1 MNDNRITSI
10 AKIKVLGVGGGGN
23 NAVNRMIDAGVT
35 SAEFVAV
42 NTDQQTLLVSKAE
55 TRLQIGERLTGGLG
69 AGARPEIGQK
79 AAEESKSSITEMLK
93 GTNLLFITAGMG
105 GGTGTCAAPVIAQIA
120 KELGILTIAVITKP
134 FSFEGPIRAK
144 NAEEGLEKL
153 RKYVDA
159 LVVIPNEKLLEIV
172 PKKTPL
178 AESFRFADDV
188 LRQGVQGISDL
199 IVYPG
204 LINLDFADVT
214 TIMKDKGLAHMG
226 IGYGTGDN
234 KALDAV
240 KQAVASPLLETTI
253 EGATGLLIN
262 IKGGNDLTQDD
273 LSEAAAL
280 VREVVDKDCNII
292 LGTSIDENMHDEV
305 EITLIATGFPNPNEE
320 KQAKNEEIA
329 GARSIGNMG
338 QSKPAFSARSMFSN
352 YVQKER
358 EEEMSKPDVSV
369 ERKADELG
377 SSRVDLKNSNVP
389 PWIEKL
395 RKNKK

>member
-1 MNDNRITSI
+1 MDDFKRTSI
-10 AKIKVLGVGGGGN
+10 AKIKVIGVGGGGK
-23 NAVNRMIDAGVT
+23 NAVNRMIEAGVS

-69 AGARPEIGQK
+69 AGARPEVGQK
-79 AAEESKSSITEMLK
+79 AAEESKSSITEVLK
-93 GTNLLFITAGMG
+93 GTNLVFITAGMG
-105 GGTGTCAAPVIAQIA
+105 GGTGTGAAPVIAQIA

-134 FSFEGPIRAK
+134 FNFEGQQRAK
-144 NAEEGLEKL
+144 NAEEGVERL

-178 AESFRFADDV
+178 KESFRFADDV

-226 IGYGTGDN
+226 IGYGKGDN

-280 VREVVDKDCNII
+280 VREVVDDSCNII

-305 EITLIATGFPNPNEE
+305 EITLIATGFQNGEE
-320 KQAKNEEIA
+320 KKDDARNSEMEN
-329 GARSIGNMG
+329 ARSIGNMG
-338 QSKPAFSARSMFSN
+338 QSQPFSARSMFSN
-352 YVQKER
+352 YMQKEK
-358 EEEMSKPDVSV
+358 EEESARPNVQVKESDNFS
-369 ERKADELG
+369 
-377 SSRVDLKNSNVP
+377 SSRVEVKSSDVP

-395 RKNKK
+395 RRNKK

>member
-79 AAEESKSSITEMLK
+79 AAEESKSSITDMLK

-105 GGTGTCAAPVIAQIA
+105 GGTGTGAAPVIAQIA

-320 KQAKNEEIA
+320 KQPKNEEIA

-338 QSKPAFSARSMFSN
+338 QNKPAFSARSMFSN
-352 YVQKER
+352 YVQKEK

-369 ERKADELG
+369 EKGNEDFG

-395 RKNKK
+395 RRNKK

>member
-105 GGTGTCAAPVIAQIA
+105 GGTGTGAAPVIAQIA

-273 LSEAAAL
+273 LSEATAL